1 MKKDSHYC
9 SITILNVKPEDNGKW
24 TCHVKKNLRSALFSE
39 AFIAVNVASPY
50 SLSVDVP
57 TKLTFDKPSHAK
69 HGKGMHTLQ
78 KLNNE
83 SVPTT
88 SNDRFASCLA
98 SSMDGHGG
106 GIDPQLTW
114 FVNGVEIKNVTPATL
129 HLLVCNVWMFYS
141 LSSSTTDALY
151 IFTPG
156 T

>member
-1 MKKDSHYC
+1 MD
-9 SITILNVKPEDNGKW
+9 VKPEDNGKW

-57 TKLTFDKPSHAK
+57 TRLTFDKPSNAK
-69 HGKGMHTLQ
+69 HGKGMHTPQ
-78 KLNNE
+78 TSNNE
-83 SVPTT
+83 SLLTT

-114 FVNGVEIKNVTPATL
+114 FVNGVEIKNVTPAAL
-129 HLLVCNVWMFYS
+129 HLLVCNVQNIY
-141 LSSSTTDALY
+141 SSSSSMQGL
-151 IFTPG
+151 FTSG
-156 T
+156 RSN

>member
-1 MKKDSHYC
+1 MD
-9 SITILNVKPEDNGKW
+9 VKPEDNGKW

-57 TKLTFDKPSHAK
+57 TRLTFDKPSHAK
-69 HGKGMHTLQ
+69 HGRGMHTPQ

-83 SVPTT
+83 SLLTT

-129 HLLVCNVWMFYS
+129 HLLVCNIWMFYS
-141 LSSSTTDALY
+141 LSSSI
-151 IFTPG
+151 IFTSG